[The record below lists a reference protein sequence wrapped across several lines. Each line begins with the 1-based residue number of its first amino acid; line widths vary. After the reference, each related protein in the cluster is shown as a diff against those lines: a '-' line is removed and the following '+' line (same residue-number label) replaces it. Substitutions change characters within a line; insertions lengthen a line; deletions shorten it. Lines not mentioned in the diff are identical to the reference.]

1 MKIHLVG
8 DDLAKGQGIGHS
20 SAVGKAVV
28 VDKAEDL
35 EGKDLSEAIVI
46 TQSSDADMV
55 PYLENAKGLVTEEGG
70 LTSHAAV
77 VGLNLGIATIVGVE
91 DARQKIVDGT
101 LITLDPK
108 QHKIY
113 EGYANVL

>member
-1 MKIHLVG
+1 MYKTIDKKDIDYLKSII
-8 DDLAKGQGIGHS
+8 DDNRII
-20 SAVGKAVV
+20 
-28 VDKAEDL
+28 